1 MTAALLAGMASSYGG
16 GGGSQYSSEAAINP
30 SVNMNPNNSAPFV
43 LDFSGSSNDALL
55 QTSLA
60 NPFSNV
66 QTSSNNTMLTYLAI
80 AAAVVAI
87 FYFAVRK

>member
-1 MTAALLAGMASSYGG
+1 MTALAAWQAYNS
-16 GGGSQYSSEAAINP
+16 GGGSKQYQSTAEITP
-30 SVNMNPNNSAPFV
+30 TVNQNPNNSAPFV

-60 NPFSNV
+60 NPFSNA
-66 QTSSNNTMLTYLAI
+66 QNSSNNSLLLYLGI

-87 FYFAVRK
+87 FYLVKK